1 MNRSSFW
8 LAAVGIVSLTLLLAY
23 YLWLSNNRFYIVSGP
38 EGVAYQVDRRTG
50 KTWVVFGKKKVPHD
64 IKMEPLPSLDL
75 VKGFAQVD
83 FDLCRLSGEIYNG
96 TKDWFLARIEGRVHK
111 TSSKP
116 IKEGTKPIKEGMVLD
131 PLEVWESSFAVS
143 FADNIAI
150 TDWGVEPLGKE
161 RFFADLFGCP
171 KGYTGEFEWYIDSAY
186 GYPAD
191 KVLFH
196 MNP

>member
-1 MNRSSFW
+1 VSRSSFW
-8 LAAVGIVSLTLLLAY
+8 LAVVGIVSLTLLLAY

-50 KTWVVFGKKKVPHD
+50 KTWVIFGKKKVPND

-75 VKGFAQVD
+75 VKGFARVY
-83 FDLCRLSGEIYNG
+83 FDSCSLSGEIYNES
-96 TKDWFLARIEGRVHK
+96 KDWFLARIEGRVS
-111 TSSKP
+111 TGGS
-116 IKEGTKPIKEGMVLD
+116 V
-131 PLEVWESSFAVS
+131 VWESSFAVN
-143 FADNIAI
+143 FANNIDI
-150 TDWGVEPLGKE
+150 TDWGVEPLKKE
-161 RFFADLFGCP
+161 SFFAGLFGCP